1 MSYCYHQ
8 IPSSLED
15 FFVTKA
21 AVHPA
26 SAAPVEDGLYVRKY
40 GNGPAILLA
49 LHGFG
54 RHGGRMERLAY
65 RLGDTFTTL
74 APDLPYH
81 GNSYWTADQYAP
93 ANFSSL
99 LNTLLKAHEQQP
111 VYLLGH
117 SLGGRLLSTCL
128 PDLRHPDLRD
138 LALVAPDGAG
148 GRYTNWVDTLPKH
161 LVRPL
166 ASLTKR
172 PRGVLKLSG
181 WLRRRG
187 IINRYSAEYLHHNL
201 RDHSF
206 RRRLAGTLR
215 SVLNFPPQ
223 PAALE
228 SALRERGMSAT
239 VFAGDRDPLLHH
251 KRLAEIY
258 GPLPSVRVL
267 PYRGSH
273 WLPEHLLLDYYLHRE
288 IHQ

>member
-1 MSYCYHQ
+1 MRQ
-8 IPSSLED
+8 
-15 FFVTKA
+15 
-21 AVHPA
+21 
-26 SAAPVEDGLYVRKY
+26 Y
-40 GNGPAILLA
+40 GQGPAILLA

-54 RHGGRMERLAY
+54 RHGGRMARLAH
-65 RLGDTFTTL
+65 RLGAEFTTL

-81 GNSYWTADQYAP
+81 GNSQWAADQYTP
-93 ANFSSL
+93 DNFSSL
-99 LNTLLKAHEQQP
+99 LNTLLASYADRP
-111 VYLLGH
+111 VFLLGH
-117 SLGGRLLSTCL
+117 SLGGRILSSCL

-148 GRYTNWVDTLPKH
+148 GRYTNWVDTLPKRM
-161 LVRPL
+161 VRPL
-166 ASLTKR
+166 ATLTKR
-172 PRGVLKLSG
+172 PRGILRVSN

-201 RDHSF
+201 RDQSF

-223 PAALE
+223 PQALEAALGQ
-228 SALRERGMSAT
+228 RGISAT

-251 KRLAEIY
+251 ERLAGMY
-258 GPLPSVRVL
+258 GPLPSVTVL

-273 WLPEHLLLDYYLHRE
+273 WLPEHLLLDYYLHRV